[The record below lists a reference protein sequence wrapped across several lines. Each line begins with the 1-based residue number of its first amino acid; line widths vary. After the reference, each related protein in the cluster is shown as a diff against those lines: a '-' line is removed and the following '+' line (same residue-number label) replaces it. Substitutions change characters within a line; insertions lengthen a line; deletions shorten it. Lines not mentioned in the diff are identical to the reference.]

1 VEEIGLKSA
10 LDQILAQLALAG
22 ELDVGSTVERAIR
35 AGSRYDEESLYF
47 AYAKAIEG
55 GWIVSRCPRGPV
67 RFFRL
72 GATTPGTLRRLRRR
86 G

>member
-1 VEEIGLKSA
+1 MSTA

-22 ELDVGSTVERAIR
+22 ELDVGSTVGSTVERAIR

-47 AYAKAIEG
+47 AFAKAIEG
-55 GWIVSRCPRGPV
+55 GWLVSRRYG
-67 RFFRL
+67 RTRLFRL

>member
-1 VEEIGLKSA
+1 MKSA
-10 LDQILAQLALAG
+10 LDQILTQLALAG

-47 AYAKAIEG
+47 AFAKAIEG
-55 GWIVSRCPRGPV
+55 GWLVSRRYG
-67 RFFRL
+67 RTRLFRL

>member
-1 VEEIGLKSA
+1 MSTA

-22 ELDVGSTVERAIR
+22 ELDVGSTVERAVR

-47 AYAKAIEG
+47 AFAKAIEG
-55 GWIVSRCPRGPV
+55 GWLVSRRYG
-67 RFFRL
+67 RTRLFRL